1 MIKNICVFASSS
13 NNLNIKFYND
23 AKILGQLIGQA
34 GMNIVYGGSRLGMM
48 YACAKAVKD
57 NGGKIF
63 GVMPQRLCDYGVA
76 NPDDCDEFFLTEG
89 MRERKAKMDQ
99 ISDAVV
105 AIPGGFG
112 TLEEI
117 SEMIVQ
123 KQLGYNNK
131 PIVLLNTDG
140 FYNSLIAFFDTI
152 IEKNFA
158 KGSARDLY
166 FIANNP
172 SEVIDYLLS
181 YNPLNVKFAS
191 KF

>member
-1 MIKNICVFASSS
+1 MIKNVCVFASSS
-13 NNLNIKFYND
+13 NNLNIKYYND
-23 AKILGQLIGQA
+23 AKILGQLMGQA

-57 NGGKIF
+57 NGGKIY

-76 NPDDCDEFFLTEG
+76 NPNDCDEFFLTTG
-89 MRERKAKMDQ
+89 MRERKAKMDEL
-99 ISDAVV
+99 SEAVV

-117 SEMIVQ
+117 SDMIVQ

-131 PIVLLNTDG
+131 PIVLLNTEG
-140 FYNSLIAFFDTI
+140 FYDNLVAFFETI
-152 IEKNFA
+152 INKNFA
-158 KGSARDLY
+158 KESTNELY
-166 FIANNP
+166 FIADSP
-172 SEVIDYLLS
+172 TQVVDYILN
-181 YNPLNVKFAS
+181 YNPNKMKFVG